1 MLFRM
6 HQLTHV
12 LMFSFGFSLIG
23 FGICLAS
30 GIFFT
35 VLSTLMLPLIVI
47 KPHKFAVAYSIGNL
61 LMMASTIFL
70 VGPKRQCQNMF
81 TGHRAMASSAY
92 FGSMVGTI
100 YAAMG
105 LRIYLLVLVFIGIQF
120 VALVWYALSYI
131 PFGRQI
137 ASRMALP
144 MLKVAGACATRVCGF
159 CCARCA
165 PSLLPR

>member
-1 MLFRM
+1 M

-61 LMMASTIFL
+61 LMMARYL
-70 VGPKRQCQNMF
+70 VK
-81 TGHRAMASSAY
+81 
-92 FGSMVGTI
+92 I
-100 YAAMG
+100 YA
-105 LRIYLLVLVFIGIQF
+105 LFRNT
-120 VALVWYALSYI
+120 
-131 PFGRQI
+131 
-137 ASRMALP
+137 
-144 MLKVAGACATRVCGF
+144 C
-159 CCARCA
+159 
-165 PSLLPR
+165 